1 LGADPRYWRRRFWHV
16 AIAASAAATVFGL
29 AIAAGSASA
38 KAGFFSDATGR
49 LFGSRSYALDLA
61 PIVGAPPNISQQL
74 VDNLVSAGKDRKLT
88 LTLNGMN
95 APYTLRGY
103 LVATT
108 EKGGSKISYIWDIG
122 DAKGQRVGRVSGEQ
136 LIAGRSGGDPWSA
149 VDSTELRGLADKIAS
164 QIYASLSGGGDSDT
178 TTASPT
184 PAPAPS
190 APAAQPTAPAAATP
204 APTGPVMALVSPV
217 SGAPGDGQKA
227 LTAALKKQLYAG
239 GVKLAT
245 AGAGASNVYTVK
257 GTVSMRDTGGGKQS
271 IRIDWLVLNPNGSK
285 RGTVSQQNTVA
296 KGMLDGPWGAIAD
309 AAAADAAK
317 GIIKLLPNT

>member
-1 LGADPRYWRRRFWHV
+1 
-16 AIAASAAATVFGL
+16 
-29 AIAAGSASA
+29 
-38 KAGFFSDATGR
+38 
-49 LFGSRSYALDLA
+49 
-61 PIVGAPPNISQQL
+61 
-74 VDNLVSAGKDRKLT
+74 
-88 LTLNGMN
+88 
-95 APYTLRGY
+95 
-103 LVATT
+103 
-108 EKGGSKISYIWDIG
+108 
-122 DAKGQRVGRVSGEQ
+122 
-136 LIAGRSGGDPWSA
+136 
-149 VDSTELRGLADKIAS
+149 
-164 QIYASLSGGGDSDT
+164 
-178 TTASPT
+178 
-184 PAPAPS
+184 
-190 APAAQPTAPAAATP
+190 
-204 APTGPVMALVSPV
+204 MALVSPV